1 MDIKNTLASHII
13 RVIISSNGG
22 FYMSKVAIVTDS
34 NSGITQSEAKE
45 MGVFVLPMPFL
56 IDGKEYFEDINL
68 TQEEFYKLLEE
79 GADVCTSQPAVGDV
93 LALWDSVLAMEEYD
107 SIIHIPMSSG
117 LSGSCETAEMLS
129 NDYDGKVFVVDNK
142 RISVTQRQAV
152 VEAKEMSEE
161 GMSASEIKQVLLDT
175 SMDSNIFIMVNDLK
189 YLKKGGRVTPAG
201 AALATILGIKPVL
214 QIYGEKLDAYA
225 KARSVKHAKRIMTEG
240 QIQDIKNRFPD
251 DYDKGNFYLQIAYT
265 YDTEAACNY
274 KKEIMDMFP
283 YKEIVMNPLS
293 LSVSCHI
300 GPGALALAYTR
311 KYR

>member
-1 MDIKNTLASHII
+1 MDIKNTLASGTIN
-13 RVIISSNGG
+13 VIIDTNGG
-22 FYMSKVAIVTDS
+22 FLMSKAAIVTDS
-34 NSGITQSEAKE
+34 NSGITQAEAKE
-45 MGVFVLPMPFL
+45 MGIFVIPMPFL
-56 IDGKEYFEDINL
+56 INGKEYFEDITL
-68 TQEEFYKLLEE
+68 TQEEFYELLAS

-93 LALWDSVLAMEEYD
+93 TALWNRILEMDEYD

-117 LSGSCETAEMLS
+117 LSGSCETAQMLS
-129 NDYDGKVFVVDNK
+129 NDYEGKVYVVDNK

-152 VEAKEMSEE
+152 IEAKEMADE
-161 GMSASEIKQVLLDT
+161 GMTASEIKEVLLKT

-251 DYDKGNFYLQIAYT
+251 DYENRNFYMQIAYT
-265 YDTEAACNY
+265 YDIEAAKNY

-283 YKEIVMNPLS
+283 GKEVIMNPLS

-311 KYR
+311 KFR